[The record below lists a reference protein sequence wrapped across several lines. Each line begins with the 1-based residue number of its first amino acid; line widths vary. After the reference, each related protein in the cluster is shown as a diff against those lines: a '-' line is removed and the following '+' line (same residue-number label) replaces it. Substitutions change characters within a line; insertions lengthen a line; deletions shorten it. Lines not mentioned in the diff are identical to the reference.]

1 MIRAPL
7 AVLAFASLFLSACA
21 DEQPADPA
29 PSPTPEESATGE
41 PVSILRPDVE
51 EPGAIVPIEPVN
63 VTLPFLEG
71 AELSD
76 AALEELAAI
85 LESRAVKEGG
95 AITLGGHSD
104 AGGNDAVNQ
113 RVSQQRADAVKD
125 WLVEQGIAEARIT
138 TIAFGE
144 QNPLA
149 PNALPDGSPDEKG
162 RAANRRVEL
171 KVAPPSPSAEPTPD
185 PETMPAG

>member
-1 MIRAPL
+1 MTRPL
-7 AVLAFASLFLSACA
+7 LAALAFAPLLLAACA
-21 DEQPADPA
+21 DEQPAGPA
-29 PSPTPEESATGE
+29 ASPTPQESATGE

-51 EPGAIVPIEPVN
+51 EPGAIVPVEPVS

-76 AALEELAAI
+76 AALEELVAV

-125 WLVEQGIAEARIT
+125 WLVEQGIAETRIT

-144 QNPLA
+144 QNPVA

-171 KVAPPSPSAEPTPD
+171 KVAPPPISAGPAPD
-185 PETMPAG
+185 PETMPAD

>member
-1 MIRAPL
+1 MTRPTMAT
-7 AVLAFASLFLSACA
+7 LAFAPLLLAACT
-21 DEQPADPA
+21 DEQPAGPA
-29 PSPTPEESATGE
+29 ESPNPQESATGE

-51 EPGAIVPIEPVN
+51 EPEAIVPIEPVR
-63 VTLPFLEG
+63 VTLPFPEG
-71 AELSD
+71 AELGG
-76 AALEELAAI
+76 AALEELAAV
-85 LESRAVKEGG
+85 LESRALKEGG

-113 RVSQQRADAVKD
+113 RISQQRADAVKN

-144 QNPLA
+144 QNPVA
-149 PNALPDGSPDEKG
+149 PNALPDGSPDEEG

-171 KVAPPSPSAEPTPD
+171 KVAPPSGPARPTAD
-185 PETMPAG
+185 PEATPAG